1 VTFMAAVNRSALAA
15 LTAPERADVIAA
27 LLRAHPCRE
36 VDDNTTSGLEV
47 PEGWLAEECLDW

>member
-1 VTFMAAVNRSALAA
+1 MAAVNRSALAA
-15 LTAPERADVIAA
+15 LTEPERADVIAA